1 MAKWE
6 PSNQDLSQALTQMNP
21 WLLTGDVPPSLAPP
35 TERPLVAGLTRAL
48 LRDDLRRFQVV
59 LGPRR
64 VGKTTVMYQTARH
77 LLEAGKSR
85 QHLWWLRLD
94 HPLFLDVD
102 LGTLVRVVLDIARSM
117 GGAPD
122 ETVFLFLDELVY
134 AKDWDLWL
142 KTFFD
147 EQWPVRILGSSSAVA
162 ALRRQHV
169 ETGVGRWEERF
180 LTPYLLTEYLD
191 LRGTPID
198 IDGTGSLSET
208 IGGVVAVQPDL
219 ELLSS
224 ARRELLF
231 TGGFPELLVRFQ
243 GSTVEDD
250 VRLLESQR
258 VLRSDAVERAIYKDI
273 PQSFGVDSPMQLERL
288 LYVAAGQATGLLSPT
303 KIASQLGITET
314 TVEKYLSYLERSFV
328 LFRLPN
334 YSGSEIARQRRGR
347 RLYFYDAAIR
357 NAALERGLA
366 PMRNPSEMGVLY
378 ENIAVAHLHCL
389 SLLTQVRCQHW
400 REGDCEVDVV
410 YDALEDPA
418 AFEIASSQAHTRRGL
433 SAFIQRHP
441 SFRGRSWLVTL
452 DGPALLADRSP
463 EGIGQLPL
471 DYLLVAAG
479 AEFHRRLSGSIGPPL
494 SQEVTAMSEISHRAR

>member
-1 MAKWE
+1 MAKWK
-6 PSNQDLSQALTQMNP
+6 PSNQDLSQALTQMSP
-21 WLLTGDVPPSLAPP
+21 WLLTGEVPVSLAPP
-35 TERPLVAGLTRAL
+35 AERPLVAGITRAL

-77 LLEAGKSR
+77 LLNAGKNR

-94 HPLFLDVD
+94 HPLFLEVD
-102 LGTLVRVVLDIARSM
+102 LGTLVRVVLDIANSM
-117 GGAPD
+117 GGRRD

-147 EQWPVRILGSSSAVA
+147 EQWPVKVLGSSSAVA

-191 LRGTPID
+191 LRGTPLNIE
-198 IDGTGSLSET
+198 GTGRLSET
-208 IGGVVAVQPDL
+208 IHAVVEAQPDL

-231 TGGFPELLVRFQ
+231 WGGFPELLVRFR
-243 GSTVEDD
+243 GSSADD
-250 VRLLESQR
+250 DERLLESQR
-258 VLRSDAVERAIYKDI
+258 VLRADAVERAIYKDI
-273 PQSFGVDSPMQLERL
+273 PQSFGLESPMQLERL

-303 KIASQLGITET
+303 KIAGQLGITET

-328 LFRLPN
+328 LFMLPN
-334 YSGSEIARQRRGR
+334 YSGSEIAKQRRGR

-366 PMRNPSEMGVLY
+366 PTRNPSEMWVLY

-400 REGDCEVDVV
+400 RDGDCEVDVV
-410 YDALEDPA
+410 YDSPDDPA
-418 AFEIASSQAHTRRGL
+418 AFEIASSPSHTRRGL
-433 SAFIQRHP
+433 AAFTQRHP

-452 DGPALLADRSP
+452 GGPALLADRSP

-479 AEFHRRLSGSIGPPL
+479 AEFHTRLSGSLGSPL
-494 SQEVTAMSEISHRAR
+494 SREVIGT